1 MKLAKSQLRKII
13 KEELEDIL
21 KEGSSFSP
29 GHSQMPDVDKFV
41 HNVATTGIPEL
52 GQARNVLVNKVGEVL
67 VEKGWAGKEANL
79 GDGNLKLKY
88 MWDQMKHE
96 KMRAPEYAALYWYLS
111 SLFGTDTIAADFSR

>member
-1 MKLAKSQLRKII
+1 MKITKRQLRKII
-13 KEELEDIL
+13 KEELGNIL

-67 VEKGWAGKEANL
+67 EGKGWVGFEAAGE
-79 GDGNLKLKY
+79 GDRELKY

-96 KMRAPEYAALYWYLS
+96 KVRAPEYAALYWYLS
-111 SLFGTDTIAADFSR
+111 SLFDTDTITADFGR